1 LLAQAA
7 RKKAEEML
15 QASVAAEVESRN
27 KVEEVANKRQ
37 QEQRLVED
45 ERAAIKRVGCCCSS
59 LLWNHASS
67 PYATVHLNNSMHIAL
82 EYTSYVCS
90 PM

>member
-1 LLAQAA
+1 MQSA

-27 KVEEVANKRQ
+27 KLEEVLAKRQ

-45 ERAAIKRVGCCCSS
+45 ERAAIQRVSV
-59 LLWNHASS
+59 L
-67 PYATVHLNNSMHIAL
+67 V
-82 EYTSYVCS
+82 
-90 PM
+90 